1 MKAVAVSVMG
11 NHQHKKLIEAQHR
24 LRARVFSD
32 RLGWDVD
39 IRDGVERDSFDA
51 LQPTYIITVASNGD
65 VVGCARLLPAT
76 GPTMAADVF
85 PDLLPKRRLSAHT
98 RMIESSRFCV
108 NTSITEGQESGNLH
122 KITLTMLAAII
133 EWCMLNGYTE
143 IVTVTDLRFERIL
156 SRAGWPL
163 RRLGEPRKIGT
174 TMALAGALP
183 VDRAAFDAVR
193 PENYRSD
200 ITPQK
205 LIA

>member
-1 MKAVAVSVMG
+1 MRAVAVSGAG
-11 NHQHKKLIEAQHR
+11 NRQHKGLIEAQHR
-24 LRARVFSD
+24 LRAQVFSD
-32 RLGWDVD
+32 RLGWDVNV
-39 IRDGVERDSFDA
+39 RDGVEIDAFDA
-51 LQPTYIITVASNGD
+51 LHPTYIITVASNGE

-85 PDLLPKRRLSAHT
+85 SVLLPKGKLPVHA

-108 NTSITEGQESGNLH
+108 NTSVSEGQERGTLH
-122 KITLTMLAAII
+122 QVTLTMFAAII
-133 EWCMLNGYTE
+133 EWCLLNGYTE

-163 RRLGEPRKIGT
+163 RRLGEPHKIGA

-183 VDRAAFDAVR
+183 VNRAAFETVR
-193 PENYRSD
+193 PANYHSD
-200 ITPQK
+200 VTPQQ